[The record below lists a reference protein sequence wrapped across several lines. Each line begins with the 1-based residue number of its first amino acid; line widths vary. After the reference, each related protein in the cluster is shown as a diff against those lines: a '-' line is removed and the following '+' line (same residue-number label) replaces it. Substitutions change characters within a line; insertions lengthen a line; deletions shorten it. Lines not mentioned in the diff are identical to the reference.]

1 MSWTPDPFE
10 KPEITFCLFP
20 ELACEEGVNPVFVQ
34 TAVNPASYG
43 LQLKQCSDFVLPNCL
58 ELFDLYSCIM
68 DQVHPTVDKMTILHV
83 LNIMGST
90 SQ

>member
-1 MSWTPDPFE
+1 MITFE

-43 LQLKQCSDFVLPNCL
+43 LQLKQYSDSVILYEVKRDIAHNINAFINNYNSQEPLINIYSIITNIQK
-58 ELFDLYSCIM
+58 EL
-68 DQVHPTVDKMTILHV
+68 
-83 LNIMGST
+83 
-90 SQ
+90 